1 MTAAHAA
8 RRRCTFSDVRKRVR
22 ECLVTRIPGGRSPCQ
37 QALEAWMDANH
48 MVPPEKPDSAK
59 AGNSTSTDQGEEV
72 CVPSPRSLEHSQEPP
87 QETWRPKRDTAMPG
101 ADPRREMV
109 IAETVTACQQVLTTS
124 PPPCRPKLSAIPGP
138 THTLWQ
144 YISGGAV
151 KPMPVQSSAH
161 TCHAA
166 DRGVSTYCSHCRH
179 CACTYSTL
187 AAFKSHYKCGQFT

>member
-1 MTAAHAA
+1 MAVPRASRPWKLGWTRTTWCLRKSRTVQRQETA
-8 RRRCTFSDVRKRVR
+8 R
-22 ECLVTRIPGGRSPCQ
+22 Q
-37 QALEAWMDANH
+37 QIKGKKCVYRL
-48 MVPPEKPDSAK
+48 PDHW
-59 AGNSTSTDQGEEV
+59 ST
-72 CVPSPRSLEHSQEPP
+72 SQEPP

-166 DRGVSTYCSHCRH
+166 GRGVSTYCSHCRH

-187 AAFKSHYKCGQFT
+187 AAFKSHYKCRQFT

>member
-8 RRRCTFSDVRKRVR
+8 RRRCTFSDVPKRVR
-22 ECLVTRIPGGRSPCQ
+22 ECLVTRIPGARSPCQ
-37 QALEAWMDANH
+37 QALEAWMDDH
-48 MVPPEKPDSAK
+48 MVPPEKPDSAS

-72 CVPSPRSLEHSQEPP
+72 GVPSPRSLEHFCHDSQQPP

-101 ADPRREMV
+101 AERRREMV

-124 PPPCRPKLSAIPGP
+124 LPPCRPKLTAIPRP

-151 KPMPVQSSAH
+151 KPMPVHVLRPHMPRRQPRCKH
-161 TCHAA
+161 
-166 DRGVSTYCSHCRH
+166 V
-179 CACTYSTL
+179 L
-187 AAFKSHYKCGQFT
+187 